1 LPINFLTIGH
11 ITHDLTPNGF
21 RFGGTVS
28 FASVTAHRLGWQPG
42 ILTRVSPKGLLPEME
57 TAPTAPVDVIAPDGS
72 PLAGIPIHLLPSA
85 TSTTF
90 MNIYH
95 DGVRTQVIAELAGPV
110 TPADLPVAWADVP
123 VVLLGPLVRDVPAS
137 WTAMFPRA
145 LIGVTPQGWM
155 RRWDAAG
162 HVSPTRWDNAA
173 SFLHRV
179 DVAVM
184 SREDVDGDEE
194 YIADLARQARILIMT
209 EGWRGATIYM
219 DGASHHVAP
228 RPATEVDPTGAG
240 DVFATAF
247 LLRLAETGDPLVA
260 TRFANVAAS
269 MSVEAP
275 GLASIPYRAQVD
287 EWLERNP

>member
-11 ITHDLTPNGF
+11 ITHDLTPDGF

-28 FASVTAHRLGWQPG
+28 FASVTARRLGWQPG
-42 ILTRVSPKGLLPEME
+42 ILTRVAVDGLLQSP
-57 TAPTAPVDVIAPDGS
+57 APAEPVDVIAPDGS

-90 MNIYH
+90 MNIYRE
-95 DGVRTQVIAELAGPV
+95 GVRTQVVAELADPV
-110 TPADLPVAWADVP
+110 TPADLPAAWADVP

-145 LIGVTPQGWM
+145 LMGITPQGWM
-155 RRWDAAG
+155 RSWDAAG
-162 HVSPTRWDNAA
+162 HVSPTRWENAA

-179 DVAVM
+179 NVAVL
-184 SREDVDGDEE
+184 SREDVGGDEA

-219 DGASHHVAP
+219 DGASHHVPP

-275 GLASIPYRAQVD
+275 GLNSIPYRAQVD